1 MLMIYERCMYF
12 LYSRRCLGVMFI
24 LASNKWHAGMPA
36 HFTGV
41 NVSYGAPLCF
51 LSTLFDR
58 SFPVTLAKH
67 APTVCI
73 VACIEHRSVRNLRTT
88 FFDQVILLK
97 CGPCNQEIESF
108 QPISSQFLAICTLH
122 VHSRLLFVFLTYE
135 NGKIY
140 FIHECAILV

>member
-1 MLMIYERCMYF
+1 MIYERCMYF

-58 SFPVTLAKH
+58 SFPVTLAKR

-97 CGPCNQEIESF
+97 WSVLSGIWKFLLDLKSVFSNCMCTRVFFVSF
-108 QPISSQFLAICTLH
+108 PYIWKWENLFSS
-122 VHSRLLFVFLTYE
+122 RMR
-135 NGKIY
+135 Y
-140 FIHECAILV
+140 FSVTFD